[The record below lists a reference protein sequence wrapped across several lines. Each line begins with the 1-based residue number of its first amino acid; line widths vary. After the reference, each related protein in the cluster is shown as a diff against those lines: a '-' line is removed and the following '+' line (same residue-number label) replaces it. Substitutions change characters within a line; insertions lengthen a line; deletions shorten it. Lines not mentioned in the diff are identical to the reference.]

1 MTLTKLKRG
10 GDVMEVSALI
20 ISLCSLA
27 IQIKQ
32 YRNDHPQN
40 QAGIANIP

>member
-1 MTLTKLKRG
+1 
-10 GDVMEVSALI
+10 MEVSALI

-40 QAGIANIP
+40 RAHLQIYRKDTLQ